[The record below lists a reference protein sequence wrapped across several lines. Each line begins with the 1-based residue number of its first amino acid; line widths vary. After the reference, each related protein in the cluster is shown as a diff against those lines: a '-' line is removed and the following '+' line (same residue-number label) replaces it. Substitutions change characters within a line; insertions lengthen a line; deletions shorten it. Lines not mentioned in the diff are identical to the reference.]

1 MDQGQADLQVA
12 MATLERASQV
22 RDSLVAAGR
31 QVLGAATRQ
40 RELVAARIR
49 QLNAAL
55 STARQLRDATLGAA
69 RQGGASQVDVLLA
82 VRAYQEL
89 LLDRTDLD
97 ADAYQATLAARQ
109 AVAAFPQPTTNER
122 EMR

>member
-1 MDQGQADLQVA
+1 MDQGQADLQAA

-22 RDSLVAAGR
+22 RDSLVASGR
-31 QVLGAATRQ
+31 QTLSAATRQ

-49 QLNAAL
+49 QLDAAL
-55 STARQLRDATLGAA
+55 STARKLRDSTLGAA

-82 VRAYQEL
+82 LRAYQEL

-97 ADAYQATLAARQ
+97 ADAYQAALAARQ
-109 AVAAFPQPTTNER
+109 AAAAFPQPTTNER
-122 EMR
+122 ELQ